1 MFDTYY
7 WEVLMYP
14 RFLIFER
21 STLRHPN
28 LLPVYCNS
36 SPIWSFLT
44 QFLAPPQ
51 MALNLKQNHISQVEW
66 AILDAFHYH
75 TPGSLYDKIRKS
87 VFWGIMHDHISK
99 IWKIF
104 FWIYLH
110 GINEHNDP
118 FDVLYCLSKMKVGV
132 DSFYLGENFY
142 FVSFSKLACFF
153 NAK

>member
-21 STLRHPN
+21 STIRHTN

-36 SPIWSFLT
+36 NPIWSFLT
-44 QFLAPPQ
+44 QFLALPQ

-66 AILDAFHYH
+66 AILDAFHYY

-87 VFWGIMHDHISK
+87 AFWGIMHDHISK
-99 IWKIF
+99 IWNKF
-104 FWIYLH
+104 FGFTYVVVMNKTIHLMFYTDYQKWKL
-110 GINEHNDP
+110 
-118 FDVLYCLSKMKVGV
+118 VLT
-132 DSFYLGENFY
+132 
-142 FVSFSKLACFF
+142 VSTLACVVYL
-153 NAK
+153 NMKYVIPLKKI